1 MHDDEENKG
10 RRALLSCVITRI
22 LPRSRFGLIKLIT
35 CSTKYLHVFIG
46 LSRYVLHAWDACI
59 IDGGEDSELELW
71 LSQEQLLAQSVA
83 IVER

>member
-1 MHDDEENKG
+1 MHSDEENRG
-10 RRALLSCVITRI
+10 HRALLPCVITRI
-22 LPRSRFGLIKLIT
+22 LPRSIFGLMKLIT

-46 LSRYVLHAWDACI
+46 LSRYILHAWDACI

-71 LSQEQLLAQSVA
+71 LSQEHLLAQSVA

>member
-1 MHDDEENKG
+1 MHGDEENGG

-22 LPRSRFGLIKLIT
+22 LPRSRFGLMKLIT

-59 IDGGEDSELELW
+59 VDGGDSELELW
-71 LSQEQLLAQSVA
+71 LSQEHLLARSVA